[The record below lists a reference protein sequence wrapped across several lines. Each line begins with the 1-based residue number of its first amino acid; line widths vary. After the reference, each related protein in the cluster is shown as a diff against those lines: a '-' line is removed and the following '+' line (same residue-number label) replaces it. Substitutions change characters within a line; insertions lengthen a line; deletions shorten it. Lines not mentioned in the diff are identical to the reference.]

1 MSFIRF
7 GKHVECTS
15 EYVYKY
21 VYKTPWTKGHISH
34 TTDRATATTKLTRTD
49 LSLPF
54 VVVVVVVVVAAAAT
68 HPTLS
73 ASAPHI

>member
-7 GKHVECTS
+7 HVECTS

-54 VVVVVVVVVAAAAT
+54 VVVVVVAAAAT